1 MSGDRIVK
9 GSTVY
14 GPVNQGDA
22 SNVVN
27 SGQAY
32 AGQKKVSSNSVSN
45 WVIALGTIV
54 LAVIAVVGFIMN
66 K

>member
-9 GSTVY
+9 GSVVY
-14 GPVNQGDA
+14 GPVNQGDD
-22 SNVVN
+22 SIVINFD
-27 SGQAY
+27 QAHT
-32 AGQKKVSSNSVSN
+32 GQKKVSSNSVSN

-54 LAVIAVVGFIMN
+54 LAVIAALGYIVN